1 MRFSRKGIGGSNPL
15 VSATQSLLLIVRAA
29 TFLKPITPKI
39 NTKNGVSMNRLTN
52 RIALI
57 TGGASGIGK
66 ATAFRFVNEGAKV
79 VISDIQDEKGLAV
92 EKELKAIHGD
102 AIYLHHD
109 VSSEQSW
116 KEVLEKTESKFGGLD
131 ILFNNAGIGDTFNIE
146 ETTMENYLKTIGVT
160 QNSVFLGMKLAAPLL
175 KKSKHAAIINTSSIF
190 GISGGFGASP
200 AYHAAKG
207 AVRLITKTAALG
219 WATQGIRVNSVHPGF
234 IDTPI
239 LGNAKETEFGKVLLQ
254 VTPMNRLGLP
264 EEVAAGVAYLAS
276 DDASFVTGSE
286 LVIDGGYLAR

>member
-1 MRFSRKGIGGSNPL
+1 MK
-15 VSATQSLLLIVRAA
+15 
-29 TFLKPITPKI
+29 
-39 NTKNGVSMNRLTN
+39 RLEG
-52 RIALI
+52 RVALI

-79 VISDIQDEKGLAV
+79 VISDIQDALGQEV
-92 EKELKAIHGD
+92 EKELKALGGE
-102 AIYLHHD
+102 AMYLHHD
-109 VSSEQSW
+109 VSSEESW
-116 KEVLEKTESKFGGLD
+116 KDVLSKIEAKFGGLD
-131 ILFNNAGIGDTFNIE
+131 ILFNNAGIGDTLTIE
-146 ETTMENYLKTIGVT
+146 ETPMETYQKTIAVT
-160 QNSVFLGMKLAAPLL
+160 QNSVFLGMKLAAELL
-175 KKSKHAAIINTSSIF
+175 KKSKHASIINTSSIF
-190 GISGGFGASP
+190 GISGFGASP

-207 AVRLITKTAALG
+207 AVRLMTKSAALG

-264 EEVAAGVAYLAS
+264 EEIAAGVAYLAS

-286 LVIDGGYLAR
+286 LVIDGGYMAR

>member
-1 MRFSRKGIGGSNPL
+1 MK
-15 VSATQSLLLIVRAA
+15 
-29 TFLKPITPKI
+29 
-39 NTKNGVSMNRLTN
+39 RLEG
-52 RIALI
+52 RVALI

-66 ATAFRFVNEGAKV
+66 ATAFRFIEEGAQV
-79 VISDIQDEKGLAV
+79 VISDIQDSLGENVAKDLQAKGG
-92 EKELKAIHGD
+92 E

-109 VSSEQSW
+109 VASEDSW
-116 KEVLEKTESKFGGLD
+116 KEVISKIEAKYGRLD
-131 ILFNNAGIGDTFNIE
+131 ILFNNAGIGDTLTIE
-146 ETTMENYLKTIGVT
+146 DTPLDNYMKTTAVT
-160 QNSVFLGMKLAAPLL
+160 QTSVFLGMKLAAPLL
-175 KKSKHAAIINTSSIF
+175 KKSKHASVINNSSIF

-207 AVRLITKTAALG
+207 AVRLMTKSAALG

-264 EEVAAGVAYLAS
+264 EEIAAGVAFLAS
-276 DDASFVTGSE
+276 DDASFMTGSE

>member
-1 MRFSRKGIGGSNPL
+1 MH
-15 VSATQSLLLIVRAA
+15 
-29 TFLKPITPKI
+29 PKI
-39 NTKNGVSMNRLTN
+39 WVRMGCVMKRLENRV
-52 RIALI
+52 ALI

-79 VISDIQDEKGLAV
+79 VISDIQDSLGETVL
-92 EKELKAIHGD
+92 KELQTLGD
-102 AIYLHHD
+102 AMYLHHD
-109 VSSEQSW
+109 VSSEASW
-116 KEVLEKTESKFGGLD
+116 KEVLSKAEAKFGGLD
-131 ILFNNAGIGDTFNIE
+131 ILFNNAGIGDTKNIE
-146 ETTMENYLKTIGVT
+146 ETSMGDYLKTISVT
-160 QNSVFLGMKLAAPLL
+160 QNSVFLGMKLAAELL
-175 KKSKHAAIINTSSIF
+175 KKSKHASIINNSSIF

-207 AVRLITKTAALG
+207 AVRLMTKTAALG

>member
-1 MRFSRKGIGGSNPL
+1 MGEKMER
-15 VSATQSLLLIVRAA
+15 
-29 TFLKPITPKI
+29 LK
-39 NTKNGVSMNRLTN
+39 NRV
-52 RIALI
+52 ALI

-79 VISDIQDEKGLAV
+79 VISDIQDEKGAAV
-92 EKELKAIHGD
+92 EKELKAIGGD
-102 AIYLHHD
+102 ALYVHHD
-109 VSSEQSW
+109 VSKEESW
-116 KEVLEKTESKFGGLD
+116 KYVLAKVEAKYGGLD
-131 ILFNNAGIGDTFNIE
+131 ILFNNAGIGDTLNIE
-146 ETTMENYLKTIGVT
+146 ETSMENYQKTIAVT
-160 QNSVFLGMKLAAPLL
+160 QNSVFLGMKLAADLL
-175 KKSKHAAIINTSSIF
+175 KKSKHASVINTSSIF

-207 AVRLITKTAALG
+207 AIRTITKSAALG

>member
-1 MRFSRKGIGGSNPL
+1 MK
-15 VSATQSLLLIVRAA
+15 
-29 TFLKPITPKI
+29 
-39 NTKNGVSMNRLTN
+39 RLEG
-52 RIALI
+52 RVALI

-66 ATAFRFVNEGAKV
+66 ATAFRFIEEGAQV
-79 VISDIQDEKGLAV
+79 VISDIQDSLGENVAKDLQAKGG
-92 EKELKAIHGD
+92 E

-109 VSSEQSW
+109 VASEDSW
-116 KEVLEKTESKFGGLD
+116 KEVISKIEAKYGRLD
-131 ILFNNAGIGDTFNIE
+131 ILFNNAGIGDTLTIE
-146 ETTMENYLKTIGVT
+146 DTPLDNYMKTTSVT
-160 QNSVFLGMKLAAPLL
+160 QTSVFLGMKLAAPLL
-175 KKSKHAAIINTSSIF
+175 KKSKHASVINNSSIF

-207 AVRLITKTAALG
+207 AVRLMTKSAALG

-264 EEVAAGVAYLAS
+264 EEIAAGVAFLAS
-276 DDASFVTGSE
+276 DDASFMTGSE